1 MLSMKHL
8 FEKELDRLIR
18 EEVERLKDVLSMGNL
33 ENQSDYKFIAG
44 RIHGLRTTLDYMSEA
59 NSIIERG

>member
-8 FEKELDRLIR
+8 FEKELERLVQ
-18 EEVERLKDVLSMGNL
+18 EEIERLKDVLSMGSL
-33 ENQSDYKFIAG
+33 DNQSDYKFITG

>member
-1 MLSMKHL
+1 MLAMKHL
-8 FEKELDRLIR
+8 FEKELDRLIQ

-44 RIHGLRTTLDYMSEA
+44 RIHGLRTALEYILEA
-59 NSIIERG
+59 NSTIERG